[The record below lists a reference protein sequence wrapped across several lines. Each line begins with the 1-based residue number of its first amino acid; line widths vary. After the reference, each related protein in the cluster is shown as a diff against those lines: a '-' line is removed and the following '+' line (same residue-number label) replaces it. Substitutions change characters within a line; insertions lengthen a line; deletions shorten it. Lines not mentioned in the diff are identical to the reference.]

1 MKNKFHIKA
10 HEDYH
15 EIKDSKKFKSL
26 RLGCFPLKDGCHSNY
41 FGLYYEIQLPTF
53 DEIKRSLFKKIDF
66 SENFTH
72 GFSGENISI
81 TKEEVECEVRDVLK
95 NAS

>member
-1 MKNKFHIKA
+1 
-10 HEDYH
+10 
-15 EIKDSKKFKSL
+15 
-26 RLGCFPLKDGCHSNY
+26 
-41 FGLYYEIQLPTF
+41 LYYEIQLPTF